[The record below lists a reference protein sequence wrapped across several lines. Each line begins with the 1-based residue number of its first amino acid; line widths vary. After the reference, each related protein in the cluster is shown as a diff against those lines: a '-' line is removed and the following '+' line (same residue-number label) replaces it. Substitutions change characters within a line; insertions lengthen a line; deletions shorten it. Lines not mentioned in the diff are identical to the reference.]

1 MTSPDPSQMCFLD
14 VHNPLIG
21 GGPARIDTGIIQH
34 PDAGKMGVLTVRT
47 SSATVTVLMGDSD
60 LDNWADH
67 IHQLADALRGGPKLA
82 AATMGDV
89 AALDTTMQRRTR

>member
-1 MTSPDPSQMCFLD
+1 MTSPDPSEMRFLD

-34 PDAGKMGVLTVRT
+34 PEAGKLGVLTVRT
-47 SSATVTVLMGDSD
+47 ASATVTCLMGDVD

-89 AALDTTMQRRTR
+89 AALETVQRRTR